1 MRGNLVELLL
11 LLMSMKKTQLSLWK
25 ETNIHVV
32 NCIFHKLYQ
41 KRLLFFNEN
50 KNKLVDFIVNNW
62 MSNAILVG
70 DKT

>member
-1 MRGNLVELLL
+1 M
-11 LLMSMKKTQLSLWK
+11 WK